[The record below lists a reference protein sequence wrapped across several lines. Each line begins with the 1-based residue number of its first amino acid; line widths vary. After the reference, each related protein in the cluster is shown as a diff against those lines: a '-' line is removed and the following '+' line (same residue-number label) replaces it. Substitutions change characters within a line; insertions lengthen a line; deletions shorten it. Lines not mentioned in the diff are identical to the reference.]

1 MQVTNLVSLS
11 TIIILLAFG
20 QVRAESTN
28 LDKFVGDWKGS
39 ITATYNGQQTRS
51 TFTASIKKVD
61 NDYVWVSEVNIPGTG
76 SGVSTNWYYQSGE
89 LAYYGGVNGSTS
101 LATGTWYSSGN
112 TFYSSFRVEGL
123 NLDYTQDAK
132 YVLVGDNNMTTITT
146 ASNGLRGVGEATR
159 ITPPR
164 ITSNLSTVSLK
175 LGKLMTRY
183 TVTTNF
189 GAKSFSAK
197 GLPAGLQ
204 LNATTGIVS
213 GKPSKKGTYT
223 VTFTAAKKQGS
234 KVIQSKTAKKVFKVN

>member
-1 MQVTNLVSLS
+1 MQITNLVSLS
-11 TIIILLAFG
+11 TITILLAFG

-39 ITATYNGQQTRS
+39 TTTTYNGQQTRG
-51 TFTASIKKVD
+51 TFTGSIKKVG

-89 LAYYGGVNGSTS
+89 LAAYGGVNGSTF

-146 ASNGLRGVGEATR
+146 ASNGVRGVGEATR
-159 ITPPR
+159 ILPPI
-164 ITSNLSTVSLK
+164 ITSDLTTVSVPVKK
-175 LGKLMTRY
+175 LIPRFTI
-183 TVTTNF
+183 TTNF
-189 GAKSFSAK
+189 GAKTFAAK
-197 GLPAGLQ
+197 GLPKGLK
-204 LNATTGIVS
+204 LNTKNGVIS
-213 GKPSKKGTYT
+213 GKPTKAGTYT
-223 VTFTAAKKQGS
+223 VTLTARKMKG
-234 KVIQSKTAKKVFKVN
+234 KKVEQQATATKVFVVY

>member
-20 QVRAESTN
+20 QVRAGTN

-76 SGVSTNWYYQSGE
+76 SGVSTNWFYQSGD
-89 LAYYGGVNGSTS
+89 LAVDVKVNGSTS
-101 LATGTWYSSGN
+101 LATGTWYTSGN
-112 TFYSSFRVEGL
+112 TCYASFRQEGL
-123 NLDYTQDAK
+123 NFDFTQDAK

-146 ASNGLRGVGEATR
+146 ASNGVRGVGEATR
-159 ITPPR
+159 ITPPS
-164 ITSNLSTVSLK
+164 ITSNLSAVTLK
-175 LGKLMTRY
+175 QGKLMSRY

-189 GAKSFSAK
+189 GAKSFSAEN
-197 GLPAGLQ
+197 LPAGLK
-204 LNATTGIVS
+204 LDATTGVVS